1 MKKILLATALLS
13 VSIASQAQLNDIIN
27 SLSGKIDG
35 LKAAIAQSLVSMDT
49 IAVDTVS
56 VDTVATDTVVV
67 VKTEPSPFVGNEGG
81 LPYLRKVYDNAV
93 YAKNVNSKIS
103 LGIKGV
109 GKDLTLDGKLQMRK
123 GQVIRITIVP
133 FGLMEVA
140 RLEFTPTYVLLI
152 DRMHKEYVKAS
163 YDDVAFLRTEGLT
176 FYTLQSLFWNELFQ
190 PGKAK
195 LSDSDLRRYS
205 LQGGTVSFKQDKML
219 FTWQTNQN
227 ALITSTN
234 ISYGAGTKDAS
245 SVSVSYGDF
254 TPMGVK
260 QFPKSE
266 HITFNTKAFSSGSMS
281 LNIDMRSIST
291 DADWE
296 PTTNVSGSYKQV
308 TAEEFF
314 SRLGK
319 L

>member
-35 LKAAIAQSLVSMDT
+35 LKAAIAQSLVSVDT

-56 VDTVATDTVVV
+56 VDTVAADTVATDTVVV
-67 VKTEPSPFVGNEGG
+67 V

>member
-35 LKAAIAQSLVSMDT
+35 LKAAIAQSLVSVDT
-49 IAVDTVS
+49 IAVDTVAA
-56 VDTVATDTVVV
+56 DTVATDTLVVV
-67 VKTEPSPFVGNEGG
+67 

-205 LQGGTVSFKQDKML
+205 LQGGTVSYKQDKML

-234 ISYGAGTKDAS
+234 ISYSAGTKDAS

>member
-35 LKAAIAQSLVSMDT
+35 LKAAIAQSLVSVDT
-49 IAVDTVS
+49 IAVDTVAVDTIA

-67 VKTEPSPFVGNEGG
+67 V

>member
-35 LKAAIAQSLVSMDT
+35 LKAAIAQSLVSVDTIAVDT

-56 VDTVATDTVVV
+56 VDTVATDTLVVV
-67 VKTEPSPFVGNEGG
+67 

-205 LQGGTVSFKQDKML
+205 MQGGTVSFKQDKML

>member
-35 LKAAIAQSLVSMDT
+35 LKAAIAQSLVSVDT

-56 VDTVATDTVVV
+56 VDTAAADTVAADTVVV
-67 VKTEPSPFVGNEGG
+67 V

-205 LQGGTVSFKQDKML
+205 LQGGTVSYKQDKML

>member
-35 LKAAIAQSLVSMDT
+35 LKAAIAQSLVSVDT

-67 VKTEPSPFVGNEGG
+67 V

>member
-56 VDTVATDTVVV
+56 VDTAAADTVVV
-67 VKTEPSPFVGNEGG
+67 V